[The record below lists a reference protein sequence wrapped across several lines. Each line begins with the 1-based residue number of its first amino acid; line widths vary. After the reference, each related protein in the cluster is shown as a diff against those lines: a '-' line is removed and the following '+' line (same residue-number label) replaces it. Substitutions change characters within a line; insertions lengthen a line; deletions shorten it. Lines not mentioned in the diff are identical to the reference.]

1 MTTYKVIAMCCSTI
15 ACILSITISK
25 VKEKKRKELAYMTW
39 FVAFQNQELVSQL
52 KVCQNKEIFLKLLAD
67 NLN

>member
-39 FVAFQNQELVSQL
+39 FVVMVMAFATMGL
-52 KVCQNKEIFLKLLAD
+52 
-67 NLN
+67 

>member
-15 ACILSITISK
+15 ACNFSITISK

-39 FVAFQNQELVSQL
+39 FVVMVMAFATMGLYLS
-52 KVCQNKEIFLKLLAD
+52 AMS
-67 NLN
+67 

>member
-25 VKEKKRKELAYMTW
+25 VKEKKRKELAY
-39 FVAFQNQELVSQL
+39 LVL
-52 KVCQNKEIFLKLLAD
+52 KEDFHIGFEFPK
-67 NLN
+67 

>member
-39 FVAFQNQELVSQL
+39 FVVMVMAFATMGYTYRQCR
-52 KVCQNKEIFLKLLAD
+52 KTR
-67 NLN
+67 